1 MHCHKRGLTVRSACH
16 PFVAFALGALVFV
29 PAVALACTTFCIRDG
44 NRLVFGQ
51 NYDWYVADGVMLVN
65 KRGVARTAYA
75 PADRSLKWTS
85 RHGSVTFN
93 QYGRDQPTGGMN
105 EAGLVVAL
113 MWVDGTGYPAPD
125 ARPAV
130 GGGTGWIQY
139 QLDNA
144 RTVADVIAS
153 DSHVRIPRSGSP
165 LHYLVAD
172 RSGQVATIEFR
183 DGKMVVHTGGT
194 LVVPALANDFYAE
207 SVAEYKRLEG
217 TGQLAPDRI
226 GVQSRFARAASRAVS
241 YRPGADPVQYV
252 FDTLHEVAQ
261 GKLADSPAPPAHVT
275 QWSIA
280 YDIDS
285 LRIHFRTRAHPAI
298 KTVALASLDFSCVAP
313 VVGIDVQQAAGGDVL
328 PRLRAYTGADNLALV
343 RSTWSQTG
351 MLKLTPPNELE
362 RIAALPDKSVCEAAR
377 KR

>member
-1 MHCHKRGLTVRSACH
+1 MNRPFAPLALAALA
-16 PFVAFALGALVFV
+16 FVASAAS
-29 PAVALACTTFCIRDG
+29 ACTTFCVRDG

-51 NYDWYVADGVMLVN
+51 NYDWYVAEGVMLVN
-65 KRGVARTAYA
+65 KRGVARTAHA
-75 PADRSLKWTS
+75 PADRGLKWTS

-105 EAGLVVAL
+105 ESGLVVAL

-144 RTVADVIAS
+144 RSVADVIAS
-153 DSHVRIPRSGSP
+153 DSQVRIPRSGSP

-172 RSGQVATIEFR
+172 RDGQVAVIEFR
-183 DGKMVVHTGGT
+183 DGKMVVHTGAT

-207 SVAEYKRLEG
+207 SVAEYKRLG
-217 TGQLAPDRI
+217 DTGQLAPERI
-226 GVQSRFARAASRAVS
+226 GTQSRFARAASRAVS
-241 YRPGADPVQYV
+241 YRPGVDPVQYV

-261 GKLADSPAPPAHVT
+261 GKLAAAPAPPAHVT

-280 YDIDS
+280 YDIDK
-285 LRIHFRTRAHPAI
+285 LQIHFRTRAHPAV
-298 KTVALASLDFSCVAP
+298 KTVALASLDFSCVSP
-313 VVGIDVQQAAGGDVL
+313 VVGVDVQQPAGGDVL
-328 PRLRAYTGADNLALV
+328 PRLRAFTGTDNLALV
-343 RSTWSQTG
+343 RSAWSQTG
-351 MLKLTPPNELE
+351 MLKLTPSSELE
-362 RIAALPDKSVCEAAR
+362 RIAALPDKSVCEAR
-377 KR
+377 KP

>member
-1 MHCHKRGLTVRSACH
+1 MELRRL
-16 PFVAFALGALVFV
+16 PFSAFALGALVFV
-29 PAVALACTTFCIRDG
+29 ASGAWACTTFCVRDG

-75 PADRSLKWTS
+75 LADRGLKWTS

-113 MWVDGTGYPAPD
+113 MWVDGTAYPVPD

-144 RTVADVIAS
+144 RSVADVIAS

-172 RSGQVATIEFR
+172 RNGNVAASEFR
-183 DGKMVVHTGGT
+183 HGKLVVHTGAT
-194 LVVPALANDFYAE
+194 LAVPALANDFYAE
-207 SVAEYKRLEG
+207 SVAEYKRLEDA
-217 TGQLAPDRI
+217 GQLAPERI

-261 GKLADSPAPPAHVT
+261 GKLAHAPAPPAHIT

-280 YDIDS
+280 YDTGS
-285 LRIHFRTRAHPAI
+285 LQIHFRTRAHPAI
-298 KTVALASLDFSCVAP
+298 KTVALASLDFSCVSP
-313 VVGIDVQQAAGGDVL
+313 VLGIDVQQPVGGDVL
-328 PRLRAYTGADNLALV
+328 PRLRAFTGTRNLALV
-343 RSTWSQTG
+343 RTTWSQTG
-351 MLKLTPPNELE
+351 MLKLTPASELE
-362 RIAALPDKSVCEAAR
+362 RIAALPDASVCKVAR
-377 KR
+377 KP

>member
-1 MHCHKRGLTVRSACH
+1 MISTRLFTLVTL
-16 PFVAFALGALVFV
+16 AFGALVFV
-29 PAVALACTTFCIRDG
+29 ASAASACTTFCIRDG
-44 NRLVFGQ
+44 NRMVFGQ
-51 NYDWYVADGVMLVN
+51 NYDWYVAEGVMLVN

-75 PADRSLKWTS
+75 PADGGLKWTS

-113 MWVDGTGYPAPD
+113 MWVDGTGYPVPD

-144 RTVADVIAS
+144 PSVADVIAS
-153 DSHVRIPRSGSP
+153 DGHVRIPRSGSP

-172 RSGQVATIEFR
+172 RNGQVAAIEFR
-183 DGKMVVHTGGT
+183 DGKMVVHTGAT

-207 SVAEYKRLEG
+207 SLAEYKRLEVA
-217 TGQLAPDRI
+217 GQLAPERI
-226 GVQSRFARAASRAVS
+226 GTQSRFARAASRAVS
-241 YRPGADPVQYV
+241 YRAGVDPVQYV

-261 GKLADSPAPPAHVT
+261 GKLAAAPAPPAHVT
-275 QWSIA
+275 QWSIV

-285 LRIHFRTRAHPAI
+285 LRIHFRTRAHAAI
-298 KTVALASLDFSCVAP
+298 KPVALVSLDFACVSP
-313 VVGIDVQQAAGGDVL
+313 VVGIDVQQPASGDVL
-328 PRLRAYTGADNLALV
+328 PRLRAFTGADNLALV

-351 MLKLTPPNELE
+351 MLKLTPSSELE
-362 RIAALPDKSVCEAAR
+362 RIAALPGKSACEVAR